1 MQEYD
6 RDRNDLR
13 NVIED
18 QRRIRVRNPTPLRRS
33 LAGDV
38 AIVGRSNFHA
48 LEGPLKEVR
57 PLDKFKADNIDR
69 YDGSNNP
76 EEFIQVYLTVIE
88 ATGGDNRIK
97 ANFLPV
103 ALTDAVDH
111 GLSTCQK
118 DPSTLGTSYVPCLS
132 GTSRA
137 CTSVHL
143 LLRP

>member
-6 RDRNDLR
+6 RDQNDLR

-88 ATGGDNRIK
+88 ATGETIG
-97 ANFLPV
+97 
-103 ALTDAVDH
+103 
-111 GLSTCQK
+111 
-118 DPSTLGTSYVPCLS
+118 
-132 GTSRA
+132 
-137 CTSVHL
+137 
-143 LLRP
+143 LRPTFCPWH